1 VDSHARLGSESD
13 HRIQIASCIASSEPV
28 ARHAVLRLAVNYNNR
43 KLNVVFLP
51 FLTMGPKPATV
62 ACLYSETGLSRPAAA
77 AALAIPDRAALIF
90 SAYCNGILG
99 DFHPPA

>member
-1 VDSHARLGSESD
+1 
-13 HRIQIASCIASSEPV
+13 
-28 ARHAVLRLAVNYNNR
+28 LRLAGFLALDLFFIDCESPDDNR

-51 FLTMGPKPATV
+51 FLTIGPKPATV
-62 ACLYSETGLSRPAAA
+62 ACLYSETGLSRPEAA